1 MNFKCNFSAYC
12 SCSCS
17 KCFLFEN
24 CSVCTRASE
33 CDRRNTENSCK
44 FDDNPFIKAL
54 FRQEKAFDLIE
65 EDDELSY

>member
-12 SCSCS
+12 SCICS
-17 KCFLFEN
+17 KCSLFES

-44 FDDNPFIKAL
+44 FDDNLFIKAL
-54 FRQEKAFDLIE
+54 FRQEKGFELTE
-65 EDDELSY
+65 EYDELLF